1 MDIISALIVFIEI
14 PAYKQAK
21 INFYQNTL
29 RKIGGYEIN
38 VVQICAEIWSNT
50 AMSGSKARQNCFE
63 KL

>member
-14 PAYKQAK
+14 PAYKAAK

-29 RKIGGYEIN
+29 QKIGGYEIN
-38 VVQICAEIWSNT
+38 AVQICAEIWSNT
-50 AMSGSKARQNCFE
+50 AMSGSKAKQTNCE

>member
-21 INFYQNTL
+21 VNFYENTL

-38 VVQICAEIWSNT
+38 AMQICAEIWSNT
-50 AMSGSKARQNCFE
+50 AFSSHKIMQAGEE